1 LIDLDQQASAT
12 KYVGIDPDGVDVHAY
27 HSFTQNTP
35 LGAAA
40 LKSDFGFDLVPSHE
54 LMAAVEAMLES
65 GKDERLLGE
74 RVAAVTPDY
83 DFVLIDTPPG
93 KAMLT
98 FNAIVAAEHIVV
110 PVAAERMAVDGLA
123 DRWCNWKRWIIR
135 GTRSPLPATS
145 ETTPPADRNC
155 HHTERKAPLPS
166 DPGGFSRALCVS
178 KRPVADR
185 GCTFLAGTS
194 SRHDRQM
201 QDVTD
206 RPDVLGQSRR
216 YGRGSLPVAAP
227 QSWNSHP
234 QRFMGTR
241 EVVIRSP
248 PVNVQQQVF
257 IRLGQRPGT
266 AAEWGYAL
274 PDREIQALDERCLDG
289 GSEA

>member
-1 LIDLDQQASAT
+1 MKDAKVISFSIFKGGTGKTTSAVNTAAALAEKGQRVLLIDLDQQASAT

-135 GTRSPLPATS
+135 GTLSPLPATP
-145 ETTPPADRNC
+145 ETASLPGRNC
-155 HHTERKAPLPS
+155 HRTGRKAPPLSRLP
-166 DPGGFSRALCVS
+166 F
-178 KRPVADR
+178 
-185 GCTFLAGTS
+185 
-194 SRHDRQM
+194 
-201 QDVTD
+201 
-206 RPDVLGQSRR
+206 RR
-216 YGRGSLPVAAP
+216 
-227 QSWNSHP
+227 
-234 QRFMGTR
+234 
-241 EVVIRSP
+241 
-248 PVNVQQQVF
+248 
-257 IRLGQRPGT
+257 
-266 AAEWGYAL
+266 
-274 PDREIQALDERCLDG
+274 
-289 GSEA
+289 